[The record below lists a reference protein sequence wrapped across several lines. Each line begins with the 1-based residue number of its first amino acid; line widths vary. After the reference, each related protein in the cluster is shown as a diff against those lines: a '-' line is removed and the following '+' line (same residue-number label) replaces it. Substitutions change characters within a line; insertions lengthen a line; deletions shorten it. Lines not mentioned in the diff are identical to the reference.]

1 VSVENPVV
9 DDVTV
14 EPTEIVEPSVAVT
27 DTYVERDVRLDVTT
41 TGATVTV
48 VELLMKLAEDTTV
61 TVPAGK

>member
-1 VSVENPVV
+1 MSVENPVV

-27 DTYVERDVRLDVTT
+27 DTYVVCCIRLEVTT